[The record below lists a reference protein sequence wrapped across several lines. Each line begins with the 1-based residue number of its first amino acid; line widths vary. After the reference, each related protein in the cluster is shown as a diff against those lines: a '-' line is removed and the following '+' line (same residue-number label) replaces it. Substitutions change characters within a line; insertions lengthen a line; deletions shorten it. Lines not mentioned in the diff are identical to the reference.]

1 METQS
6 QVKKEEAV
14 SFWRGKKR
22 AKVEVVEY
30 SHIFSH
36 LSLSLCLAHCFL
48 FQKGC
53 VCILILYGDM
63 WYEREEKSVYIIAR

>member
-6 QVKKEEAV
+6 QVKKEAV

-53 VCILILYGDM
+53 VCVFSSCMEICDM
-63 WYEREEKSVYIIAR
+63 REKSVYIIAR